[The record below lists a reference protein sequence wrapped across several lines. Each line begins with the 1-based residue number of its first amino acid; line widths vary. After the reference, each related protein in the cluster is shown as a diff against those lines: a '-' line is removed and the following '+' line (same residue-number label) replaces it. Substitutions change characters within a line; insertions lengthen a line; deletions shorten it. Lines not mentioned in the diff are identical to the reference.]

1 VGLDG
6 AGDDVGPRSVA
17 GGGEPGDP
25 AIGGPGDPAVG
36 HPGDS
41 ASGEPGAGP
50 GVAAAQRVRT
60 WLSGV
65 RPRRADLKADA
76 LAGLPGAISSVPDGM
91 ATAVLVGVNP
101 AYGLYAS
108 FAGKIGG
115 GLTTS
120 TTMMVVTTTTA
131 ASLAAGSAL
140 ADFGTEER
148 ASALVL
154 LTMLTGAVMIA
165 AGLLRLGRYIRFVS
179 RSVMLGFLTGVSVNI
194 VFGQLPDLLGVETG
208 GGVASQKAWYIATP
222 PGDINW
228 AAAAVGISALLVLF
242 GLARTRF
249 ALLGSLIAVVVPTAV
264 IAILGNTSVATV
276 SDEGAIPTGLPPLAL
291 PHLSDLSIGVVT
303 GALAIAAIALVQGA
317 GVAESTPNPD
327 GSPSHANGDFIGQGV
342 GNLVSGLFHGTPV
355 GGSVGST
362 ALNVSAGACSRL
374 SSVFAGLWMLVIL
387 VALSGLVGAVAMPTL
402 GAVLI
407 FAAVKSLRPGEIK
420 VVWKTAHTGK
430 IALLV
435 TFGATLALP
444 VGGCGRGGSGLL
456 AAAAAEQ
463 GADGPAGRAAG
474 ADGGRSAAGTPSAG
488 HPSRRSA
495 GGAGRLREPAL
506 RGGPHAGHQAA
517 RPARRASPGGGA
529 AAAGP
534 HLARFDVLR
543 GDRRVRGATR
553 GVRRAAVSLG
563 CGTGDGGAVP
573 PCPGEGQR
581 RHHQGVPGQR
591 GARRVDHRCGRRCPH
606 LVGGSGRRFTLT
618 R

>member
-1 VGLDG
+1 MGLDG

-165 AGLLRLGRYIRFVS
+165 AGILRLGRYIRFVS

-194 VFGQLPDLLGVETG
+194 VFGQLPDLLGVDAS
-208 GGVASQKAWYIATP
+208 GGVASQKAWYIATHS
-222 PGDINW
+222 GDINW

-242 GLARTRF
+242 GLGQTRF
-249 ALLGSLIAVVVPTAV
+249 ALFGSLVAVVVPTAIV
-264 IAILGNTSVATV
+264 ALLGNTSVVTV

-291 PHLSDLSIGVVT
+291 PHLSGLSIGVVS

-317 GVAESTPNPD
+317 GVAESAPNPD
-327 GSPSHANGDFIGQGV
+327 GSPSH
-342 GNLVSGLFHGTPV
+342 T
-355 GGSVGST
+355 
-362 ALNVSAGACSRL
+362 
-374 SSVFAGLWMLVIL
+374 
-387 VALSGLVGAVAMPTL
+387 
-402 GAVLI
+402 
-407 FAAVKSLRPGEIK
+407 
-420 VVWKTAHTGK
+420 
-430 IALLV
+430 
-435 TFGATLALP
+435 
-444 VGGCGRGGSGLL
+444 
-456 AAAAAEQ
+456 
-463 GADGPAGRAAG
+463 
-474 ADGGRSAAGTPSAG
+474 
-488 HPSRRSA
+488 
-495 GGAGRLREPAL
+495 
-506 RGGPHAGHQAA
+506 
-517 RPARRASPGGGA
+517 
-529 AAAGP
+529 
-534 HLARFDVLR
+534 
-543 GDRRVRGATR
+543 
-553 GVRRAAVSLG
+553 
-563 CGTGDGGAVP
+563 
-573 PCPGEGQR
+573 
-581 RHHQGVPGQR
+581 
-591 GARRVDHRCGRRCPH
+591 
-606 LVGGSGRRFTLT
+606 
-618 R
+618 